1 MNGFNEALS
10 TPEPIISKANEIN
23 QLKRSFKLDE
33 ISNKS
38 IDLAYSYG
46 ITSTTI
52 DFPHKNG
59 KKSWGIEI
67 EVPLRFEPVKHI
79 YNELFKKFTS
89 DCNLQASPEEI
100 QKRMAA
106 LEETTWLHSIDLPSN
121 IKRIRI
127 LNVAPQ
133 ESLPKKQR
141 TIDSRLNSNIKN
153 PITNITAPP
162 SENSFMNKLLFS
174 LQLSSTNELRRGNA
188 FEGIFYE
195 IFSGDTDKI
204 KQFQDILKNSNAE
217 EILII
222 LGHSGDDDYA
232 GDEVGEQGW
241 SVKGPDSEWQSP
253 GNRIKIT
260 EILEK
265 YNQPEKFGAI
275 IFDTCY
281 LGKKNPPV
289 KDIPV
294 YRVQGHSGMGTYG
307 KTKLLLSLPTTNE
320 TKGDL

>member
-1 MNGFNEALS
+1 MNGFNETIPVPEATLS
-10 TPEPIISKANEIN
+10 KSAEIN
-23 QLKRSFKLDE
+23 QLKRNFKLDE

-46 ITSTTI
+46 ITSTTV

-59 KKSWGIEI
+59 KKSWGVEI

-79 YNELFKKFTS
+79 YNEIFKKNTN
-89 DCNLQASPEEI
+89 DNNLQATPEEV
-100 QKRMAA
+100 QKRVST
-106 LEETTWLHSIDLPSN
+106 LEETTWLNCIDLPNN
-121 IKRIRI
+121 IKKIRI

-153 PITNITAPP
+153 PITNITSPP
-162 SENSFMNKLLFS
+162 SENSFINKLLFS
-174 LQLSSTNELRRGNA
+174 LQLSSTNELKRKRA
-188 FEGIFYE
+188 FEDIFYE
-195 IFSGDTDKI
+195 IFSGNTDKI

-217 EILII
+217 EILIV

-241 SVKGPDSEWQSP
+241 SVNGPSSTWQSP

-265 YNQPEKFGAI
+265 YNQPEKFGAL

-294 YRVQGHSGMGTYG
+294 YRVQGHSGMGVYG